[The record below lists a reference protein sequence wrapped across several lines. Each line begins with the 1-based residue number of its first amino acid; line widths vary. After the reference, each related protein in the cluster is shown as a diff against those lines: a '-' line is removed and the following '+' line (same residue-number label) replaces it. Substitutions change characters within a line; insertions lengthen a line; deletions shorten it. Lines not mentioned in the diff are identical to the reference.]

1 MVPSVKMEPAMPFP
15 NLVTQAE
22 LSARPRDWPPSLP
35 WAELALMLLMG
46 SLLALG

>member
-1 MVPSVKMEPAMPFP
+1 MPFP

-35 WAELALMLLMG
+35 WAELALMLLLG